1 MVLSFEDFRGK
12 TVIELTVS
20 AEIGASPLRTRLRTV
35 LETFVLTRLKTY
47 FKLENLDARMYLLVT
62 RYVQML
68 KVVYVV

>member
-1 MVLSFEDFRGK
+1 MKGSPPPLLYK
-12 TVIELTVS
+12 TERDSLS

-35 LETFVLTRLKTY
+35 LETFALTRLKAY